1 MSTIWVLGAGQLG
14 AMLKQAA
21 TPLGLD
27 VRPVD
32 IETDEILPLDKNDI
46 VTAEREEW
54 PVTAATKQLATHD
67 NFVNLSTFP
76 QLADRLTQKQWLDK
90 LELATSPWFPVEA
103 NSTAE
108 QFHQALGDRVLL
120 KRRRGGYDGKGQHWL
135 IESSGTSAIPED
147 WHGHAIAEQGIPFD
161 EEVSLVGV
169 RGKNGETYF
178 YPLTLNLHINGIL
191 YASIAPLER
200 LKGLQRK
207 AEAMLS
213 KLMNAL
219 DYVGV
224 MAMECFRV
232 GDELLINE
240 LAPRVHNSG
249 HWTQAGASSNQFEN
263 HIRAV
268 AGLPLAPAV
277 IKNQSM
283 MLNLIGIP
291 VNYDWLAISGL
302 ELYWYKKEVRV
313 GRKVGHINMCAEN
326 YGQFI
331 NAIESLS
338 ALPEPYPQ
346 ALNWLKANLPQSEK
360 AK

>member
-32 IETDEILPLDKNDI
+32 IESDETLSLAPNDI

-54 PVTAATKQLATHD
+54 PTTKATEQLATHK

-76 QLADRLTQKQWLDK
+76 QLADRLTQKQWLDR
-90 LELATSPWFPVEA
+90 LDLATAPWLPVQQE
-103 NSTAE
+103 SSSKQCYGT
-108 QFHQALGDRVLL
+108 LGQRVLL
-120 KRRRGGYDGKGQHWL
+120 KRRRGGYDGKGQFWL
-135 IESSGTSAIPED
+135 KQDEETKIPED
-147 WHGHAIAEQGIPFD
+147 WKGHAIAEQAINFD

-169 RGKNGETYF
+169 RGKNGESYF

-191 YASIAPLER
+191 YASIAPLQR
-200 LKGLQRK
+200 LAHLQSK

-213 KLMNAL
+213 KLMEAL

-224 MAMECFRV
+224 MAMECFRL
-232 GDELLINE
+232 GDDLLINE

-249 HWTQAGASSNQFEN
+249 HWTQSGASINQFEN

-268 AGLPLAPAV
+268 AGLPLAPAEV
-277 IKNQSM
+277 KNLSVM
-283 MLNLIGIP
+283 VNLIGVP
-291 VNYDWLAISGL
+291 VNYDWLSTEGL
-302 ELYWYKKEVRV
+302 ELYWYKKSVRP
-313 GRKVGHINMCAEN
+313 GRKVGHINMCSGSIVKLDKALTKLEA
-326 YGQFI
+326 Q
-331 NAIESLS
+331 
-338 ALPEPYPQ
+338 LPEPYQ
-346 ALNWLKANLPQSEK
+346 DAIGWLKANLPN
-360 AK
+360 